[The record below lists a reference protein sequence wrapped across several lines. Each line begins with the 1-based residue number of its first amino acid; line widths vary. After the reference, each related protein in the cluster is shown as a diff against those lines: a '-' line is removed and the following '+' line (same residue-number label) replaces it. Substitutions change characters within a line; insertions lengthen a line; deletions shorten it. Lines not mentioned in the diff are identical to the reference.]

1 MHQLQARLA
10 SKWSVFTLS
19 ACNTHAGTAHRRHV
33 PDCGRTAITGYVR
46 NFVIVISTTLPTD
59 MDAIWHKVLRTNI
72 NMINNVM
79 NFSSNFKNQN
89 INNNIPQNAM
99 DKYVINNV
107 VNHYNHGIKESMFGD
122 KYYTPR
128 VRTRS
133 STPRTDVNYAKKE
146 DENGDKLN
154 VDMMLM

>member
-1 MHQLQARLA
+1 
-10 SKWSVFTLS
+10 
-19 ACNTHAGTAHRRHV
+19 
-33 PDCGRTAITGYVR
+33 
-46 NFVIVISTTLPTD
+46 

-107 VNHYNHGIKESMFGD
+107 VIESLRP
-122 KYYTPR
+122 YHQR
-128 VRTRS
+128 V
-133 STPRTDVNYAKKE
+133 DV
-146 DENGDKLN
+146 
-154 VDMMLM
+154 

>member
-1 MHQLQARLA
+1 MRQLQLRLA
-10 SKWSVFTLS
+10 AKTCMITLPERYERRISS
-19 ACNTHAGTAHRRHV
+19 ALPSRSYS
-33 PDCGRTAITGYVR
+33 GRTAITDTVR
-46 NFVIVISTTLPTD
+46 YFVIVISTTLPAED
-59 MDAIWHKVLRTNI
+59 MVLGWLESLRMNTKV
-72 NMINNVM
+72 
-79 NFSSNFKNQN
+79 NFSSNQANTMKEKKTVY
-89 INNNIPQNAM
+89 QNAM
-99 DKYVINNV
+99 DRYVINNG

-128 VRTRS
+128 ARTRS

>member
-1 MHQLQARLA
+1 MVLGWLESLRM
-10 SKWSVFTLS
+10 
-19 ACNTHAGTAHRRHV
+19 NT
-33 PDCGRTAITGYVR
+33 
-46 NFVIVISTTLPTD
+46 
-59 MDAIWHKVLRTNI
+59 KV
-72 NMINNVM
+72 
-79 NFSSNFKNQN
+79 NFSSNQANTMKEKKTVY
-89 INNNIPQNAM
+89 QNAM

-128 VRTRS
+128 SRTRS